1 MYYAAPNFLI
11 LRLLILLQGSLLS
24 FATKLQLHLILVTIS
39 SKHKYE
45 NIKIEGLIEI
55 IQVETNFHVPELKP
69 NNSYFEQK
77 YSFLYFDK
85 SLVVSIF
92 NISYFEG

>member
-1 MYYAAPNFLI
+1 M
-11 LRLLILLQGSLLS
+11 
-24 FATKLQLHLILVTIS
+24 ILVTIS

-45 NIKIEGLIEI
+45 SIKIEGLIEI
-55 IQVETNFHVPELKP
+55 IQVETNFHVPAELKP